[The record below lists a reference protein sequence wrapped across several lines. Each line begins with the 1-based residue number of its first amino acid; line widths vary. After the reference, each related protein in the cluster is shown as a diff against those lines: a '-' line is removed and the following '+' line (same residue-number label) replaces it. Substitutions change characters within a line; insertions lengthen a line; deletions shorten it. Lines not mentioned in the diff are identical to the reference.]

1 MNARSDIKEIK
12 NTIRAVGLR
21 ATPARVATLRL
32 LRQATSPM
40 THGEVAAE
48 LDENGVDKATA
59 FRNLNDMADAGLLR
73 RAELGD
79 HLYRFEELR
88 DGEGE
93 HDLHP
98 HFLCVDCGSV
108 TCLEEVKLTVGS
120 RKASE
125 QVGEVSEILLRGRC
139 NNCQ

>member
-12 NTIRAVGLR
+12 NAIRAVGLR

-59 FRNLNDMADAGLLR
+59 FRNL
-73 RAELGD
+73 
-79 HLYRFEELR
+79 
-88 DGEGE
+88 
-93 HDLHP
+93 
-98 HFLCVDCGSV
+98 
-108 TCLEEVKLTVGS
+108 
-120 RKASE
+120 
-125 QVGEVSEILLRGRC
+125 
-139 NNCQ
+139 